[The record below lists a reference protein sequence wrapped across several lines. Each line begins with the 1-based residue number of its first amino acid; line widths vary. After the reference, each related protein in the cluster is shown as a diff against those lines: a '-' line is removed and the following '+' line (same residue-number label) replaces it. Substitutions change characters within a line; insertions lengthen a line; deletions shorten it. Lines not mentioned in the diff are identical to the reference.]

1 MFKEMEELMK
11 GAKFTR
17 KQIKKQMKRNRI
29 ETDEDGLPCPR
40 CGNISIVREHIEITG
55 KLLSQP
61 FYYSKWFKCSNK
73 HCKTDIFYDEIYRVY
88 PEKET
93 EDITIN
99 TTKGS
104 EQELRLEAIKQQLK
118 PPWE

>member
-1 MFKEMEELMK
+1 MFKEMEGMTKGMK
-11 GAKFTR
+11 LT
-17 KQIKKQMKRNRI
+17 KKQMKRNRI

-55 KLLSQP
+55 KLLSKP
-61 FYYSKWFKCSNK
+61 YYYSKWFKCSNR
-73 HCKTDIFYDEIYRVY
+73 HCKTDIFYDETYRVY
-88 PEKET
+88 PNKT
-93 EDITIN
+93 EDVDRN

-104 EQELRLEAIKQQLK
+104 RLDEQELRLEAIKQQLK